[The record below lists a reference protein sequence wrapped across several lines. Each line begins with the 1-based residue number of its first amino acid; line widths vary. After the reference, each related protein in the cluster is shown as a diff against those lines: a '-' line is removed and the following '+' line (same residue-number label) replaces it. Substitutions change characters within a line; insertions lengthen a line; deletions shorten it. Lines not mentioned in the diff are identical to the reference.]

1 MVSPNI
7 EDYLEHI
14 HIFTRKEQRPVKTTE
29 LANLLGVKP
38 AAVTGMAKKLSSE
51 GYIIYEPYVGIKL
64 DEKGE
69 LIARKILRKH
79 LIIEHFLVDCLGVD
93 LKDACN
99 EACKL
104 EHSMSDDTIE
114 RLYVYM
120 KKPATCPHGEK
131 IEKAFPD
138 EKNKE

>member
-1 MVSPNI
+1 MISPNI
-7 EDYLEHI
+7 EDYLESI
-14 HIFTRKEQRPVKTTE
+14 HMFTQKEQRPVKTTE

-79 LIIEHFLVDCLGVD
+79 RIIEHFLTDCLD
-93 LKDACN
+93 LDLEKACK

-104 EHSMSDDTIE
+104 EHSMSDETIE
-114 RLYVYM
+114 KLYEFI
-120 KKPATCPHGEK
+120 KKPKTCPHGEE
-131 IEKAFPD
+131 IEKTFP
-138 EKNKE
+138 EGNK